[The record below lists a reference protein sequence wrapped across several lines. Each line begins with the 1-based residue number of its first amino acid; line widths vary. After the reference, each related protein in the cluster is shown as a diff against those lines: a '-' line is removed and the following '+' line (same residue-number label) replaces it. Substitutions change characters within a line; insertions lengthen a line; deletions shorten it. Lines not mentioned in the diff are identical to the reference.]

1 MRSPQATTSA
11 PARYHSRFGA
21 WYERATVR
29 TGQRRVLAAETGDC
43 VFFPP
48 ELLPIATHPLVA
60 GLGPAA
66 ARDIGVRRLH
76 DYLQFT
82 VELEATTVV
91 PVASAIAR
99 GRSGLELPAQMC
111 ADAFKIAT
119 DEAWHAQFSYD
130 LMAQLAEATSIEP
143 RGAADPAFMV
153 RLARIREQVPADL
166 LPACELLVA
175 VVSET
180 LISRILSDLPHE
192 RRLPRAVREVV
203 ADHAYDE
210 GKHHAYFRSLLQ
222 FLWPVLDG
230 DQRRRLGPLL
240 PGLIAAFLEPDYQAQ
255 GQALRAAGLSAAQA
269 EQVLAECYPRQQ
281 VTQTVAS
288 AARSTVDYFAEAG
301 ALDDGGTRDSFAEA
315 GLLAHA

>member
-1 MRSPQATTSA
+1 MRSPQAAARA
-11 PARYHSRFGA
+11 PAQYHSRFA
-21 WYERATVR
+21 LWYERATVR
-29 TGQRRVLAAETGDC
+29 SGARRLLGADTGDC

-48 ELLPIATHPLVA
+48 ELLPVATHPLVA

-66 ARDIGVRRLH
+66 ARDLGVRRLH

-91 PVASAIAR
+91 PAASVIAR
-99 GRSGLELPAQMC
+99 GRSGLELPGQMC

-130 LMAQLAEATSIEP
+130 LMAQLAAATSVQP
-143 RGAADPAFMV
+143 RWTADPAFMV
-153 RLARIREQVPADL
+153 RLAQVRERVPGDL
-166 LPACELLVA
+166 LAACELLVA

-180 LISRILSDLPHE
+180 LISRILADLPHE
-192 RRLPRAVREVV
+192 RRLPRAVRDVV

-222 FLWPVLDG
+222 YLWPVLDE
-230 DQRRRLGPLL
+230 RARHLLGPLV
-240 PGLIAAFLEPDYQAQ
+240 PELIRAFLEPDYAAQ
-255 GQALRAAGLSAAQA
+255 DEALRAVGLSGAQA
-269 EQVLAECYPRQQ
+269 GQVLAECYPAQQ
-281 VTQTVAS
+281 VRQTVAS
-288 AARSTVDYFAEAG
+288 AARSTVEYFAEAG
-301 ALDDGGTRDSFAEA
+301 ALDDSRTQDSFATS